1 MAKQDGPVMSED
13 SISFL
18 QDAKKGKARKF
29 AMICKGTSVVSLVVY
44 KKGNVEKR
52 KKEAKESGKGQFYFG
67 TVDGS
72 GPSLRFV
79 LARSDGFESEPVKTA
94 ALRSFLEES
103 ADFKCKPYF
112 EIVDTPS
119 LVLDESDP
127 LVNEFLKLQPSA
139 LAACDAHPD
148 RATLINN
155 LCLQIGTHF
164 DQDQSAEAAQ
174 RLEELK
180 VLLRELGSAQNPV
193 EAGQFSNS
201 NSGSATA
208 GVSDSAAQPIAAQPI
223 AASDWSS
230 KLAAWLPTIKSVI
243 AAKGPNVPA
252 IVKLL
257 TEANALSK
265 SVNGLEQA
273 VTKLTD
279 CYRLATQNVPDATP
293 NPSDQ
298 FNARLKSLLPQVK
311 AIADEALKEQAKAL
325 ALQAGGLAQQ
335 KAFDQAN
342 VSLDSLERL
351 LAGNVPKQPEIK
363 SAGKS
368 PRGLVAYTKLLL
380 DWRKAQAQ
388 VVNNLSSIGNS
399 LLNRDDVKSDPRFE
413 QVKAAV
419 AAMPSL
425 IPAFG
430 EELSDLIDAAMSAG
444 PGPKADE
451 SLRNAKVVLARYRSL
466 LKSAVTLQR
475 LELLAAKHTNVESN
489 VYSLLDATLAAL
501 EREFE
506 ARTAQ

>member
-13 SISFL
+13 SISYL

-29 AMICKGTSVVSLVVY
+29 AMICKGTSVVSLVIY

-52 KKEAKESGKGQFYFG
+52 RKEAKESGKGQFYFG
-67 TVDGS
+67 TVAGS
-72 GPSLRFV
+72 GLNIRFL
-79 LARSDGFESEPVKTA
+79 LARSDGFESEPVKVA
-94 ALRSFLEES
+94 VLRSFLEES
-103 ADFKCKPYF
+103 ADFKCKPLF
-112 EIVDTPS
+112 EIVDS
-119 LVLDESDP
+119 LNLVLDEDDP
-127 LVNEFLKLQPSA
+127 LVNEFLKLQPAA

-148 RATLINN
+148 RASAINS

-164 DQDQSAEAAQ
+164 DQDQSAEASQ

-180 VLLRELGSAQNPV
+180 LLLRELSSAENHGA
-193 EAGQFSNS
+193 AGQAPVSS
-201 NSGSATA
+201 TVSPPAGATQ
-208 GVSDSAAQPIAAQPI
+208 SAAQPVAGG
-223 AASDWSS
+223 DWSS
-230 KLAAWLPTIKSVI
+230 KLAAWLPSIKSAI
-243 AAKGPNVPA
+243 AAKGPNVSA
-252 IVKLL
+252 IVQLL

-265 SVNGLEQA
+265 SVSGLEQA
-273 VTKLTD
+273 VVKLTD
-279 CYRLATQNVPDATP
+279 CYRLATQNGVDSTP

-298 FNARLKSLLPQVK
+298 FNARLKTLLPQVK

-325 ALQAGGLAQQ
+325 ALQAGGLAQK
-335 KAFDQAN
+335 KAFDQAQS
-342 VSLDSLERL
+342 SLDSLERL
-351 LAGNVPKQPEIK
+351 LTGNAPKQPEIK
-363 SAGKS
+363 SAGKT
-368 PRGLVAYTKLLL
+368 PRGLVAYTMLLL

-399 LLNRDDVKSDPRFE
+399 LLNRDDVKSDPRFK

-430 EELSDLIDAAMSAG
+430 EELGDLIDAAMSAG

-475 LELLAAKHTNVESN
+475 LEQLAAKHTNVESN
-489 VYSLLDATLAAL
+489 VYRLLDATLAAL
-501 EREFE
+501 EREFD